1 MLTNMTDRCAVG
13 MYSRIRRK
21 NWLHGDELTLISFL
35 FFVVG
40 VPVETATVFY
50 FKT

>member
-1 MLTNMTDRCAVG
+1 

-21 NWLHGDELTLISFL
+21 NQLHGDELTVIPL

-40 VPVETATVFY
+40 DCVETATMFY